1 MGHMILGTS
10 TETSCHVSPLYLADG
25 RGPSK
30 SIPYMH
36 SHLTVQNHLVWRYS
50 LYLTPRVEL
59 VSCLILISRDDY
71 HNLHGK
77 GQDVYL
83 FLVRKCNG
91 GKIGGLC
98 LKCLG
103 KRFLQDTKI
112 HNRKQ
117 RGIHGKD
124 SSKNVQSTDYGSFFR
139 RYSFLFQALLMNLRT

>member
-1 MGHMILGTS
+1 MGHMISGTS

-25 RGPSK
+25 RGLQNQ
-30 SIPYMH
+30 YHMH
-36 SHLTVQNHLVWRYS
+36 SHFTVQNHLVWRYS

-71 HNLHGK
+71 HNLGK

-112 HNRKQ
+112 HNRK
-117 RGIHGKD
+117 
-124 SSKNVQSTDYGSFFR
+124 
-139 RYSFLFQALLMNLRT
+139 